1 MGVGGWRV
9 VGRAAGVGF
18 VGTVVLAAGG
28 LLITGLDGFTLIH
41 VAYVVGTVGVPL
53 AGGIVLV
60 GTRGGARPRVVTAVC
75 VLALAAVPVGVY
87 ATYVEPFWLRVD
99 RVELAVP
106 AMRAVGE
113 AGTADGVVDV
123 DGVAGADGAD
133 GVDGVAGADGVD
145 GVAGVDGVDGAGGAD
160 GGVSVDDVDG
170 VAGADGVDGVA
181 GAGGAD
187 GGVSVDGAGGADGGV
202 SVDDVDG
209 LAGAGGMDGVDRRI
223 RIGVLADLQT
233 TGVGDYERDAVER
246 LLEFGPDVVVLPGD
260 LYQFDAAVFD
270 ERAPGFARLI
280 ERIVGEVP
288 HVYLVSGNTDTVAG
302 LRRIVGGSGA
312 RVLDNE
318 IDTFEVRGVPV
329 RVGGTTLFGDDAAAR
344 RMAAQ
349 LVGGDGVDADGA
361 DGLVGDGLAGSDG
374 LAGDRLAADGLA
386 GDGRTGPDGDGRG
399 VVRILIGHKPDA
411 IELVRAT
418 PVDLAIAGHTHG
430 GQVSLPLF
438 GPPLTLS
445 SVPRHVAAGGLH
457 ELYGTP
463 IYVSTGVG
471 RERGNAPQLRLGV
484 RPSIGI
490 IDLVP
495 SAGGGSGAG

>member
-1 MGVGGWRV
+1 MLLNYYCVAAAVLVGAVAGVLAVRWLRVGVGADVGGWRV

-28 LLITGLDGFTLIH
+28 LLITGVDGFTLIH

-60 GTRGGARPRVVTAVC
+60 GARSRPRPRAVTAVC

-106 AMRAVGE
+106 AVGAVE
-113 AGTADGVVDV
+113 A
-123 DGVAGADGAD
+123 AD
-133 GVDGVAGADGVD
+133 GVDGVG
-145 GVAGVDGVDGAGGAD
+145 GVDGVDG
-160 GGVSVDDVDG
+160 VDE
-170 VAGADGVDGVA
+170 
-181 GAGGAD
+181 
-187 GGVSVDGAGGADGGV
+187 
-202 SVDDVDG
+202 
-209 LAGAGGMDGVDRRI
+209 RI

-246 LLEFGPDVVVLPGD
+246 LLGFGPDVVVLPGD
-260 LYQFDAAVFD
+260 LYQFDAAVFA

-318 IDTFEVRGVPV
+318 IDTSEVRGVPV
-329 RVGGTTLFGDDAAAR
+329 RVGGTTLFGDEAAAR
-344 RMAAQ
+344 RMAAR
-349 LVGGDGVDADGA
+349 LVA
-361 DGLVGDGLAGSDG
+361 
-374 LAGDRLAADGLA
+374 
-386 GDGRTGPDGDGRG
+386 PDGDDRGR
-399 VVRILIGHKPDA
+399 VRILIGHKPDA

-418 PVDLAIAGHTHG
+418 PVDLVIAGHTHG
-430 GQVSLPLF
+430 GQVSLPLL
-438 GPPLTLS
+438 GPPLTLTG
-445 SVPRHVAAGGLH
+445 VPRHIAAGGLH
-457 ELYGTP
+457 ELHGTP

-495 SAGGGSGAG
+495 SGGGGLG

>member
-1 MGVGGWRV
+1 MLLNYYCVAAAVLVGAVAGGLAVRWLRAGGGDGVGGWRV

-28 LLITGLDGFTLIH
+28 LLITGVDGFTLIH

-60 GTRGGARPRVVTAVC
+60 GTRGRPRPRVVTVAC

-87 ATYVEPFWLRVD
+87 ATHVEPFWLKVD

-106 AMRAVGE
+106 AMGAVG
-113 AGTADGVVDV
+113 AV
-123 DGVAGADGAD
+123 D
-133 GVDGVAGADGVD
+133 GVDGVG
-145 GVAGVDGVDGAGGAD
+145 GVDGVDGGD
-160 GGVSVDDVDG
+160 E
-170 VAGADGVDGVA
+170 
-181 GAGGAD
+181 
-187 GGVSVDGAGGADGGV
+187 
-202 SVDDVDG
+202 
-209 LAGAGGMDGVDRRI
+209 RI

-246 LLEFGPDVVVLPGD
+246 LLGFGPDVVVLPGD
-260 LYQFDAAVFD
+260 LYQFDAAVFA

-329 RVGGTTLFGDDAAAR
+329 RVGGTTLFGDEAAAR
-344 RMAAQ
+344 RMAAR
-349 LVGGDGVDADGA
+349 LV
-361 DGLVGDGLAGSDG
+361 
-374 LAGDRLAADGLA
+374 
-386 GDGRTGPDGDGRG
+386 GPDGDDRGR
-399 VVRILIGHKPDA
+399 VRILIGHKPDA

-418 PVDLAIAGHTHG
+418 PVDLVIAGHTHG
-430 GQVSLPLF
+430 GQVSLPLL
-438 GPPLTLS
+438 GPPLTLTN
-445 SVPRHVAAGGLH
+445 VPRQVAAGGLH
-457 ELYGTP
+457 ELHGTP

-495 SAGGGSGAG
+495 SGGGGLG